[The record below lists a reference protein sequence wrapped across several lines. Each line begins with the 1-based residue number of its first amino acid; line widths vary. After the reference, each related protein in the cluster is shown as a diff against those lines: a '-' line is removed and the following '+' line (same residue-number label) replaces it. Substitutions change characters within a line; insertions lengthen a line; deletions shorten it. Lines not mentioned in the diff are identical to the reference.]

1 MAEMEEKPKLAQ
13 HTSNVDNVDNTAT
26 PPGQTQEVFNVA
38 LADALAKDN
47 TSPWATSMLKLYAV
61 IGFSTLANCMNGYDG
76 SVMSSINAMDPFHA
90 YFNVAMDGS
99 AIGLLFAIYS
109 VGQIIGCLF
118 STPAADLL
126 GRRFGISAGCAV
138 IVVGTIIQSTT
149 RTIGGFMGGRLLVGL
164 GVTVLTTA
172 GPVYMIE
179 MAYPSW
185 RGIGGGLFNV
195 CGWYIG
201 ALAASWTT
209 YGTGFLSSDWS
220 WRIPVIIQAVPAAL
234 AMGIVWL
241 LPESP
246 RWLMMHSRQDEAR
259 AILVTYHGDGNA
271 DSAVVQLEM
280 EEIQAS
286 IDYAR
291 QLAVG
296 QTWYDFR
303 ILVNSRQS
311 LYRMWLVL
319 LVTVFSQFIGG
330 SISYF
335 MPVIYEKL
343 GITSSRKQLLLN
355 ALSTVVSFVSGLAGS
370 WTVDWFGRRPLF
382 LWGTFLTGL
391 VYLAMNVLAARS
403 NGAISVAAGYVFIV
417 FSFLYGVF
425 WSFCWTPLQA
435 LYPTEVLR
443 NDMRVRGMSA
453 QGLLAGLAGFINM
466 YATPVAL
473 ANIGFWTLTIFL
485 IVHFIQ
491 LLAMYLTVVE
501 TKGRSLEEIEEI
513 FLSAHPVKTS
523 LQKREVVIKKGV
535 GIKGEVGP
543 NTNDM

>member
-1 MAEMEEKPKLAQ
+1 MTEPKEKTELAQ
-13 HTSNVDNVDNTAT
+13 HVSNIETA
-26 PPGQTQEVFNVA
+26 GSKAQEVFSVA
-38 LADALAKDN
+38 LADALARDD
-47 TSPWATSMLKLYAV
+47 TPAWSPSMVKLYA
-61 IGFSTLANCMNGYDG
+61 IIAFTTLANCMNGYDG
-76 SVMSSINAMDPFHA
+76 SVMSSINAMDPFHD
-90 YFNVAMDGS
+90 YFKVGMDGS

-126 GRRFGISAGCAV
+126 GRRFGISVGCGIIV
-138 IVVGTIIQSTT
+138 IGTIIQSTT
-149 RTIGGFMGGRLLVGL
+149 PNIAGFMGGRLLVGL
-164 GVTVLTTA
+164 GVTVLTTS

-201 ALAASWTT
+201 ALTASWTT
-209 YGTGFLSSDWS
+209 YGTGFLSTNWS
-220 WRIPVIIQAVPAAL
+220 WRIPVIIQAIPAAL
-234 AMGIVWL
+234 AMGIVWF

-246 RWLMMHSRQDEAR
+246 RWLMMHNREDKAR
-259 AILVTYHGDGNA
+259 EVLIKYHGNGNE
-271 DSAVVQLEM
+271 DSAIVRLEM

-291 QLAVG
+291 QLSVG
-296 QTWYDFR
+296 QKWYDFR
-303 ILVNSRQS
+303 ILFNSKQS

-343 GITSSRKQLLLN
+343 GITSSKKQLLLN
-355 ALSTVVSFVSGLAGS
+355 ALSTVVSFVSGLCGS
-370 WTVDWFGRRPLF
+370 WTVEWFGRRPLF

-403 NGAISVAAGYVFIV
+403 NGDISTAAGYVFIV

-443 NDMRVRGMSA
+443 NDMRIRGMSA

-485 IVHFIQ
+485 VVHFIQ

-513 FLSAHPVKTS
+513 FLAAHPVKMS
-523 LQKREVVIKKGV
+523 LQKREVVVKKGV
-535 GIKGEVGP
+535 GVKGEVGP
-543 NTNDM
+543 GTTDV